1 MKSATWKGKPMDTFV
16 NANIAYL
23 LLLFGSIALLM
34 ALLTPGT
41 HLIEGVTFL
50 LLFLAGYEIF
60 RLGFNWWALVVLV
73 LSLVPFLYSIRK
85 PGHSWALALSIIGVI
100 AGSLYLFPGTGFV
113 PAVNPI
119 LAVVMSALS
128 GAFLW
133 FATRKIMLAI
143 RARPLQDMERLV
155 GQIGQTRTEVQVSG
169 SVQVASELWSAR
181 SSNAIPAGSWVRVVG
196 REGFTLV
203 VEPKDQSH

>member
-1 MKSATWKGKPMDTFV
+1 MDTFV

-41 HLIEGVTFL
+41 HLIEGVAFL
-50 LLFLAGYEIF
+50 LLFLAGYEVF

-85 PGHSWALALSIIGVI
+85 PGHNWALAVSIIGVI

-181 SSNAIPAGSWVRVVG
+181 SSSAIPAGSWVRVVG